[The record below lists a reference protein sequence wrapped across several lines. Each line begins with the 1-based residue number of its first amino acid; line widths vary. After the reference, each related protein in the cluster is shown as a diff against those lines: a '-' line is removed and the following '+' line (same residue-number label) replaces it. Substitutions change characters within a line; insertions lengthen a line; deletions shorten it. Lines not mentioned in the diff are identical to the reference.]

1 MSEEVLD
8 EHLDE
13 EVLET
18 TEEQESPEA
27 ESTEEVAEYT
37 PNYSY
42 KVKDEEFEFDE
53 FLRAGISNPEQE
65 EALREL
71 YTKSRG
77 LDGYKD
83 KLSSREREYNELMGE
98 AGTYVDGFKTLKK
111 HVDHANQTGD
121 FREVGKA
128 LGLSE
133 EKLLEYAYGLA
144 KESELPDDQRN
155 LLNQNRELQD
165 QLQSV
170 ESRMKQFESQQHT
183 SDQEKEMLYVKQC
196 VESIP
201 DGMDVYHAMKENNR
215 DMIKEFYWMGEDM
228 IRCGQDPK
236 IPDIIGRLVND
247 NRGLL
252 ELKRLRE
259 GQQQQQQVQADIGQ
273 KPTLPTVKGNN
284 TAAVVKE
291 VSSID
296 DLKRIH
302 QAMVNT

>member
-8 EHLDE
+8 EQPNE

-18 TEEQESPEA
+18 TEEQASPEA
-27 ESTEEVAEYT
+27 GSEEEVAEYT

-53 FLRAGISNPEQE
+53 FLRGGLTSTDQE

-83 KLSSREREYNELMGE
+83 KLVTKEQEYNELMKE
-98 AGTYVDGFKTLKK
+98 AGTYVDGFKTLKQ

-133 EKLLEYAYGLA
+133 DKLLEYAYGLA
-144 KESELPDDQRN
+144 KESELPEDQKD
-155 LLNQNRELQD
+155 LLNQNRQLQD
-165 QLQSV
+165 QLKSV
-170 ESRMKQFESQQHT
+170 ENRMSGYESQKLQN
-183 SDQEKEMLYVKQC
+183 ER
-196 VESIP
+196 VEEAKYIKGVIENAPNGP
-201 DGMDVYHAMKENNR
+201 DVWNAMMDNSR
-215 DMIKEFYWMGEDM
+215 DMMKEFYWLGGDMTDAGLNPQVEDVVNKLIQNNMG
-228 IRCGQDPK
+228 
-236 IPDIIGRLVND
+236 LV
-247 NRGLL
+247 

-259 GQQQQQQVQADIGQ
+259 QQQQPQVQQDIGQ

-291 VSSID
+291 ISSID
-296 DLKRIH
+296 DIKRAH
-302 QAMVNT
+302 ANLTGT

>member
-1 MSEEVLD
+1 MSEEVL
-8 EHLDE
+8 ENQTEE

-18 TEEQESPEA
+18 TDEQENSEA
-27 ESTEEVAEYT
+27 GTEEEVAEYT

-53 FLRAGISNPEQE
+53 FLRGSITSSEQE

-83 KLSSREREYNELMGE
+83 KLQTREQEYNELMQE
-98 AGTYVDGFKTLKK
+98 AGTYVDGFKTLKQ

-133 EKLLEYAYGLA
+133 DKLLEYEYGLA
-144 KESELPDDQRN
+144 KESELPEDQRD
-155 LLNQNRELQD
+155 LLRQNRELQD
-165 QLQSV
+165 QLKSV
-170 ESRMKQFESQQHT
+170 ESRMGQYESQQNK
-183 SDQEKEMLYVKQC
+183 SDQEKEMLYVKSC
-196 VESIP
+196 IENIP

-228 IRCGQDPK
+228 VRSGLNPK
-236 IPDIIGRLVND
+236 VPEIIDNIVSN

-252 ELKRLRE
+252 ELKKLRE
-259 GQQQQQQVQADIGQ
+259 QQQQPQVQEDIGQ

-291 VSSID
+291 IGSID
-296 DLKRIH
+296 DLKRAY
-302 QAMVNT
+302 QNLRDS